1 MKLITSITFI
11 SLTSLS
17 LVVLFAPAV
26 ALAVPPATVA
36 FPNPLS
42 YDTFAEL
49 VDAVI
54 SWLVII
60 STPIIA
66 LLIVIAGL
74 VFMFSGANPNL
85 QKTARNIIFYSLIGY
100 AIILFAR
107 VLMSVVTGVTG

>member
-26 ALAVPPATVA
+26 ALAAPATVA

-60 STPIIA
+60 STPIIV